1 MVKIIIKMAKGKKQL
16 VSVNIDSDTL
26 INIKVLCKVSSLDNP
41 QLHYRNAIKQYAE
54 RELQLYPPEKVRILQ
69 NLERI

>member
-1 MVKIIIKMAKGKKQL
+1 MGKVKKQV

-41 QLHYRNAIKQYAE
+41 QLHYRNAIKQYAD
-54 RELQLYPPEKVRILQ
+54 RELQMYPAEKVAILR